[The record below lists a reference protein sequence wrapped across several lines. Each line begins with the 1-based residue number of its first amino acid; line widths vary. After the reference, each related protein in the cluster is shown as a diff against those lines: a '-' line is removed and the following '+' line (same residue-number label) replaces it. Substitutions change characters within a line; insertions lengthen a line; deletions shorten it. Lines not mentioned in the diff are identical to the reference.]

1 MTDIFKDAI
10 SRLDK
15 AISYID
21 VDKEALEKLKHPKMI
36 TQVSIPVRRDNG
48 SLSIFTGYRVQHN
61 GTRGPVKGGIRFHPD
76 VSLEEVKALAF
87 WMTIKCAVIGIP
99 FGGAK
104 GGVIVDTKKLSRL
117 ELERLSR
124 GYMCMLADILG
135 PDRDIPAPD
144 VYTNPMIM
152 GWMMEEYSSIKRQYS
167 PAVITG
173 KPVPMGGS
181 EGRDD
186 ATGMGA
192 FLCIQELGKKLNW
205 NAKEMTVAVQGFGN
219 AGQNIAK
226 VMAKQGY
233 KIVAVSDSQGGV
245 YDKHGLDIPALIAAK
260 LKTKK
265 VKAHGAKRITNAKL
279 LELEVDILIPAAMED
294 QITKKN
300 AAKIKARCIVEV
312 ANGPIKLDGEATLLR
327 KKIMIIPDVLANAG
341 GVVVSYFEWMQNKA
355 GDYWSAQE
363 VQKRLSEIMTR
374 EFDNVF
380 QIMTTYKID
389 MRTAAYIHALK
400 RYSEAVKARGTEDY
414 FDGENKLL

>member
-1 MTDIFKDAI
+1 MTDIFKDAL

-15 AISYID
+15 AISFID
-21 VDKEALEKLKHPKMI
+21 VDKEALEKLRHPKMI
-36 TQVSIPVRRDNG
+36 SQVSIPVRRDNG

-61 GTRGPVKGGIRFHPD
+61 STRGPVKGGIRFHPN

-104 GGVIVDTKKLSRL
+104 GGVIVDTKKLSRM

-124 GYMCMLADILG
+124 GYMCMLADVLG

-144 VYTNPMIM
+144 VYTNSMIM
-152 GWMMEEYSSIKRQYS
+152 GWMMEEYSTIKRQYT

-173 KPVPMGGS
+173 KPIPMGGS
-181 EGRDD
+181 QGRDD

-192 FLCIQELGKKLNW
+192 FLCIQELAKKLNW
-205 NAKEMTVAVQGFGN
+205 DAKNMTVAVQGFGN

-226 VMAKQGY
+226 VLAQHGY

-245 YDKHGLDIPALIAAK
+245 YDQDGLDVPPLIAGKLTTKK
-260 LKTKK
+260 LK
-265 VKAHGAKRITNAKL
+265 APGAKKITNAKL
-279 LELEVDILIPAAMED
+279 LELDVDILIPAAMED

-300 AAKIKARCIVEV
+300 AARIKARCIVEV

-341 GVVVSYFEWMQNKA
+341 GVAVSYFEWVQNKA
-355 GDYWSAQE
+355 GDYWTAKK
-363 VQKRLSEIMTR
+363 VRKRLSDLMSKEFGNVYQTMT
-374 EFDNVF
+374 
-380 QIMTTYKID
+380 QYKTD
-389 MRTAAYIHALK
+389 MRTAAYIHALL
-400 RYSEAVKARGTEDY
+400 RYSEAVKARGTEGY